1 MYRLSFYFETLAH
14 FQKITFSIWHIKT
27 SYYWWET
34 FTKTFFNISLVFLKV
49 YLLHCAVFCSYRCVI
64 WSIQTDAWYL
74 EKKQLLT
81 TLLLLSPWL
90 FSSTCSM
97 ASCRVGKNM
106 EVWISSSKNMQVCI
120 FSSTYAATQDTLLSF
135 QKEHSVGLLSTKLTI
150 TSNDVNIH
158 INTEKFFE
166 RLQRK
171 QRFVFRIIV
180 HVYFIACYLFA
191 HYSFQFGSPSKWINV
206 KWHYRNK
213 NELTRGSVVRPSM
226 KYYCSISF
234 ESMSCRFHITNDV
247 IAVLPGNDASDEK
260 RKTTTDALTRY
271 DDNLLKLT

>member
-1 MYRLSFYFETLAH
+1 MNCF
-14 FQKITFSIWHIKT
+14 
-27 SYYWWET
+27 
-34 FTKTFFNISLVFLKV
+34 VPD
-49 YLLHCAVFCSYRCVI
+49 RCVI

-81 TLLLLSPWL
+81 TPLLLFPWL

-120 FSSTYAATQDTLLSF
+120 FSRTYAATQDTLLSF
-135 QKEHSVGLLSTKLTI
+135 QKEHSACLLSTKLTI

-158 INTEKFFE
+158 INTDEFFE

-180 HVYFIACYLFA
+180 HVYFIACDLFA
-191 HYSFQFGSPSKWINV
+191 HYGFQFSYPSKWIDV
-206 KWHYRNK
+206 KWHYRHK
-213 NELTRGSVVRPSM
+213 VELNRGPVVRHSYEVLLQYFILM
-226 KYYCSISF
+226 CV
-234 ESMSCRFHITNDV
+234 SCKFRTTNDV
-247 IAVLPGNDASDEK
+247 TAVLPGNDASDEK
-260 RKTTTDALTRY
+260 HKTTTDALTRY
-271 DDNLLKLT
+271 DDILLKLT